1 MMVNKKDRTGGQ
13 VRDES
18 GDPVTV
24 RVWRQETTGRQWDM
38 LERTLFHDTS
48 DRPIRVCIGACPSP
62 DARSAPPQPRAGE
75 EARAGGTSEGG
86 ALGGATPPP
95 APIHTST
102 YEPTQNTGMATR
114 GEPGGRHETSTG
126 GTGTTRILE
135 HEDLEIDG
143 GSTTEG
149 GGGHQGV
156 GMHQGGDGGGRAKRQ
171 REGSSRRVKTKKPRE
186 DPEGGSPSAYDSM
199 D

>member
-62 DARSAPPQPRAGE
+62 DARSAPPQPHAGE
-75 EARAGGTSEGG
+75 EARGGGTSEGG

-156 GMHQGGDGGGRAKRQ
+156 GMHQGGDGGGRA
-171 REGSSRRVKTKKPRE
+171 
-186 DPEGGSPSAYDSM
+186 
-199 D
+199 

>member
-62 DARSAPPQPRAGE
+62 DAWSAPPQPHAGE
-75 EARAGGTSEGG
+75 EARGG
-86 ALGGATPPP
+86 APVRGGLWEGPHHHLHLYILAHTNPHKTLGW
-95 APIHTST
+95 
-102 YEPTQNTGMATR
+102 Q
-114 GEPGGRHETSTG
+114 PGVS
-126 GTGTTRILE
+126 
-135 HEDLEIDG
+135 
-143 GSTTEG
+143 
-149 GGGHQGV
+149 QGV
-156 GMHQGGDGGGRAKRQ
+156 DMRPAQGALAPL
-171 REGSSRRVKTKKPRE
+171 E
-186 DPEGGSPSAYDSM
+186 Y
-199 D
+199 

>member
-75 EARAGGTSEGG
+75 EARGGGTSEGG

-126 GTGTTRILE
+126 GTTRIFE
-135 HEDLEIDG
+135 HEDL
-143 GSTTEG
+143 
-149 GGGHQGV
+149 
-156 GMHQGGDGGGRAKRQ
+156 
-171 REGSSRRVKTKKPRE
+171 
-186 DPEGGSPSAYDSM
+186 
-199 D
+199 

>member
-62 DARSAPPQPRAGE
+62 DARSAPP
-75 EARAGGTSEGG
+75 
-86 ALGGATPPP
+86 P
-95 APIHTST
+95 APC
-102 YEPTQNTGMATR
+102 R
-114 GEPGGRHETSTG
+114 
-126 GTGTTRILE
+126 
-135 HEDLEIDG
+135 
-143 GSTTEG
+143 
-149 GGGHQGV
+149 
-156 GMHQGGDGGGRAKRQ
+156 
-171 REGSSRRVKTKKPRE
+171 
-186 DPEGGSPSAYDSM
+186 
-199 D
+199 